1 MIKKRPTIPQILAM
15 IVFALSSFGCL
26 LFLWVSFGG
35 PVPLKPEGYRFS
47 VLLPEAT
54 QLATTADVRISGVN
68 VGKVVKIEPGVQN
81 RTRATIELQG
91 RFAPIPRNTRAMLR
105 AKTLLGETYLELAPS
120 RNDPGGTLPE
130 GGALQSSRVESTVEL
145 DEILKTFDPKTRA
158 AFRVWMQSQAQ
169 AVRGRAADF
178 SATLAE
184 LPEFVDEMG
193 RLSALLDAQQ
203 DAVRQSVSGT
213 GKVFGAI
220 SARDGDL
227 RGLVRASERTFS
239 LLGARNRD
247 LAAIFQRLPRFERET
262 AATLPAFTRLAREG
276 RPIVQR
282 LLPAADE
289 LGPTFDALQRLS
301 GPLRGFMERLGP
313 LVTASERGVPA
324 LRRLLGDLPPLLE
337 DFQPFLR
344 QLDPMVRYLGQ
355 YRREITG
362 FAGNLAAA
370 SQARQRSVGGGA
382 PVNYLRASQTLSPE
396 GLAFQQRPLGQSRR
410 NAYVSP
416 GGMGLLAQGLT
427 SFSTASCANPDP
439 PAPTASIPEGL
450 EDLVGAYVFRN
461 LTGGEVLRPGCKPQG
476 PQPGYGTAYP
486 HLTADPPVQLKGT
499 R

>member
-15 IVFALSSFGCL
+15 LVFALSSFGCL
-26 LFLWVSFGG
+26 LFLWISFGG
-35 PVPLKPEGYRFS
+35 PVPLKPEGYRFQ

-68 VGKVVKIEPGVQN
+68 VGKVVEIEPGVQN
-81 RTRATIELQG
+81 KTRATIELQG
-91 RFAPIPRNTRAMLR
+91 KFAPIPRNTRAMLR
-105 AKTLLGETYLELAPS
+105 SKTLLGETYIELAPS
-120 RNDPGGTLPE
+120 RNDPGGELPE
-130 GGALQSSRVESTVEL
+130 GGSLQSSRVESTVEL
-145 DEILKTFDPKTRA
+145 DEILKTFDAKTRA

-193 RLSALLDAQQ
+193 KLSAILDAQQ
-203 DAVRQSVSGT
+203 GAVRQSVSGT

-239 LLGARNRD
+239 TLGARNRD
-247 LAAIFQRLPRFERET
+247 LAAIFQQLPRFERET
-262 AATLPAFTRLAREG
+262 AATLPAFTKLAREG
-276 RPIVQR
+276 RPIVER
-282 LLPAADE
+282 LKPAVRE
-289 LGPTFDALQRLS
+289 LGPTFDALRRLS
-301 GPLRGFMERLGP
+301 GPLKGFMQRLGP
-313 LVTASERGVPA
+313 VVTASERGVPA
-324 LRRLLGDLPPLLE
+324 LHQLLNDLPPVLE

-344 QLDPMVRYLGQ
+344 QLDPMVRYLGEN
-355 YRREITG
+355 RREVTA
-362 FAGNLAAA
+362 FVGNLTAA
-370 SQARQRSVGGGA
+370 SQARESTIGGA

-396 GLAFQQRPLGQSRR
+396 SLAYQQRPFGMSRR
-410 NAYVSP
+410 NAYVNP
-416 GGMGLLAQGLT
+416 GGMGLLGQGLE
-427 SFSTASCANPDP
+427 SLSTASCGNADP
-439 PAPTASIPEGL
+439 AAPTASVPEGL
-450 EDLVGAYVFRN
+450 QDLIAAYVFRN
-461 LTGGEVLRPGCKPQG
+461 LTGGEVLRPPCKQQG